1 MSEAFAC
8 DICETFEHGRPVADV
23 TFSLP
28 TPVAAAS
35 GSSART
41 TVKDDLC
48 AKCLASLQDW
58 RTRFKVD
65 PKEPRPEFGKKG
77 AGQ

>member
-1 MSEAFAC
+1 MSDAFAC
-8 DICETFEHGRPVADV
+8 DRCSAFELGKPVADV

-28 TPVAAAS
+28 TPVAASS
-35 GSSART
+35 GSSARN

-58 RTRFKVD
+58 REYYRQN
-65 PKEPRPEFGKKG
+65 PRPEFGKKA